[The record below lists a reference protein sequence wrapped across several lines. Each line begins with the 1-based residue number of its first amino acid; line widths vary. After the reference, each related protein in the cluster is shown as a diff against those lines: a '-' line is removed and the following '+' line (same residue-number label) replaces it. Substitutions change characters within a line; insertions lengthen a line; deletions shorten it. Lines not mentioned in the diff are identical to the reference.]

1 MPDAS
6 LPDAPVPQFHPP
18 KAVLAIARRLEEA
31 GHETW
36 CVGGAVRDA
45 LLGLPH
51 LDWDLATAAR
61 PEQVRRLF
69 RRTVP
74 LGEKFGTIGV
84 LDDQGLQH
92 EVTTFRHDVRTDGRH
107 AEVEFG
113 ASLDEDL
120 ARRDYTI
127 NAIAYSPSRQQLHDP
142 FGGRADLAR
151 RLVRAVGNPRQRMV
165 EDRLRAL
172 RALRFAGRF
181 DFAIEPD
188 TWRAIVES
196 AGSLDRLSK
205 ERIQQELVKT
215 LEQVRHPSRS
225 LDLWRR
231 SGAMEAL
238 LPPLAARGERT
249 LRAADGVAHPDSS
262 DDPGIARRRT
272 MIRLAAILC
281 GMSGGHVTSLL
292 SELRFSNRDV
302 TRVSHL
308 ARQAA
313 AFRDTLTEGADV
325 EDALLR
331 RWASDARRVDFAD
344 ALRVAIASLEGE
356 GRVPEGIRRQW
367 PGIYRRGVRI
377 AWRDPV
383 EVADLV
389 VDGEDLIR
397 SAGVPA
403 GPQLGEVLRGL
414 LSWVL
419 ADPSRNTRD
428 ALLDRARVLQAS
440 ARG

>member
-1 MPDAS
+1 MADVTATDTP
-6 LPDAPVPQFHPP
+6 APEFHPP
-18 KAVLAIARRLEEA
+18 TAVLAIARRLEEA

-84 LDDQGLQH
+84 LDDQGVQH

-127 NAIAYSPSRQQLHDP
+127 NAIAWSPSRRELHDP

-196 AGSLDRLSK
+196 SSALDRLSK

-215 LEQVRHPSRS
+215 LEQVRSPSRS
-225 LDLWRR
+225 LELWKR
-231 SGAMEAL
+231 SGAMKEL
-238 LPPLAARGERT
+238 LPSLAARSDWH

-281 GMSGGHVTSLL
+281 GMPPDHVTPLL

-302 TRVSHL
+302 TRVTHL
-308 ARQAA
+308 ARQGW
-313 AFRDTLTEGADV
+313 AFRD
-325 EDALLR
+325 R
-331 RWASDARRVDFAD
+331 
-344 ALRVAIASLEGE
+344 
-356 GRVPEGIRRQW
+356 
-367 PGIYRRGVRI
+367 
-377 AWRDPV
+377 
-383 EVADLV
+383 
-389 VDGEDLIR
+389 
-397 SAGVPA
+397 
-403 GPQLGEVLRGL
+403 
-414 LSWVL
+414 L
-419 ADPSRNTRD
+419 A
-428 ALLDRARVLQAS
+428 A
-440 ARG
+440 